1 MERIMSEPMKEK
13 IFEAIEK
20 ARGQGFSE
28 IKKSGRNDH
37 FGSKY
42 STLMDVFDSCKKPL
56 EDNGVHI
63 SFTTEVINMDN
74 RIENLLVCTLYHLP
88 SGEKLESKISCL
100 DDTKKG
106 SQAIGSGIT
115 YMRRYL
121 LQSMLNLECDPETD
135 DDGNSTTVEPKSTMV
150 QTETQA
156 TAAAES
162 TKVIGFV
169 NTPTGEKKD
178 VLEVKGKSHQVA
190 VARIFVEFM
199 GHCKSKQTLKTYV
212 ETNSEALELIGKDAE
227 LMKQIKG
234 KTADTMKSLT
244 QGET

>member
-1 MERIMSEPMKEK
+1 MSEPMKEK
-13 IFEAIEK
+13 IFGAIEK
-20 ARGQGFSE
+20 ARADGFSE
-28 IKKSGRNDH
+28 LKKTGKNPMFKSN
-37 FGSKY
+37 Y
-42 STLMDVFDSCKKPL
+42 STLQDVFDACKKPL

-63 SFTTEVINMDN
+63 SFTTEAIVLDN
-74 RIENLLVCTLYHLP
+74 RVENLLVCRLYHLP
-88 SGEKLESKISCL
+88 SGEMLESKITCL

-106 SQAIGSGIT
+106 SQAIGSGVT

-150 QTETQA
+150 QNEPQA

-162 TKVIGFV
+162 GTVIGFV

-227 LMKQIKG
+227 LMKQVKG

>member
-20 ARGQGFSE
+20 ARGEGFSE
-28 IKKSGRNDH
+28 LKKSGKNPA
-37 FGSKY
+37 FSSKY

-56 EDNGVHI
+56 EENGIHI
-63 SFTTEVINMDN
+63 SFTTEVVNMND

-150 QTETQA
+150 QNGT
-156 TAAAES
+156 
-162 TKVIGFV
+162 
-169 NTPTGEKKD
+169 TPPPG
-178 VLEVKGKSHQVA
+178 
-190 VARIFVEFM
+190 
-199 GHCKSKQTLKTYV
+199 SKQEEIKTV
-212 ETNSEALELIGKDAE
+212 VKELSGKNNQVKKNE
-227 LMKQIKG
+227 
-234 KTADTMKSLT
+234 
-244 QGET
+244 GETHPQAVFRILKHFMQDQGSVNHLKEFISVNQEAINTFKDDKDLMAKFKQETKTKLDNLQGAN